1 VSRRLGLLGGTFDP
15 PHYGHLIAAQ
25 ESAWQLELERVLFL
39 PARQNP
45 LKQAD
50 PTSEVVDRC
59 RMVEL
64 AIDGNPLFALSRAD
78 VERPGPSYTVDLLR
92 RLRDEL
98 NEGTELYFLVGADVL
113 QELPSWRRPQEVLQL
128 VTALVVLSRP
138 GSPPP
143 DAPEVEARFG
153 IDGGRIIVLHMPG
166 VDISSSELRGRVQR
180 GEPIRYLTPPAVEAY
195 IAARG
200 MYRGPETGEY

>member
-15 PHYGHLIAAQ
+15 PHYGHLVAAQ
-25 ESAWQLELERVLFL
+25 ESAWQLQLERVLFL

-50 PTSEVVDRC
+50 PTSEVGDRC

-64 AIDGNPLFALSRAD
+64 AIDGNPLFALSTAD
-78 VERPGPSYTVDLLR
+78 VDRPGPSYTVDLLR

-98 NEGTELYFLVGADVL
+98 SEGTKLYFLVGADVL
-113 QELPSWRRPQEVLQL
+113 QELPSWRHPEEVLQL
-128 VTALVVLSRP
+128 VNAVVVLSRP

-143 DAPEVEARFG
+143 DAPEVESRFG
-153 IDGGRIIVLHMPG
+153 VAGGRIIVLHMPG
-166 VDISSSELRGRVQR
+166 VDISSSELRGRVRR
-180 GEPIRYLTPPAVEAY
+180 GEPIRYLTPPKVEAY
-195 IAARG
+195 VAERG
-200 MYRGPETGEY
+200 LYLP